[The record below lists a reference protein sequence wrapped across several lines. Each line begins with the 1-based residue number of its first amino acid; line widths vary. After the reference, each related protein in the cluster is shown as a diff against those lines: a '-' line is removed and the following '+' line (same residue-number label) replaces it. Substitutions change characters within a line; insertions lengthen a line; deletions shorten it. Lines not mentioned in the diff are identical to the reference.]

1 MSANFVKNFQAKP
14 TLELKKAMDEFQ
26 RMVKDLSVNDLS
38 LYRCDAGDVFQVKLA
53 AGLSITSGHIDRTT
67 FWKIRIG
74 PDHYVMTC
82 GAPTGI
88 SEVDDAHVS
97 AHGFT
102 EDELV
107 EMLEGV
113 DLKEDL
119 VRVERREI
127 IDELRSQ
134 ISGNPD
140 IISHFRFS
148 NRSLREL
155 GL

>member
-1 MSANFVKNFQAKP
+1 M
-14 TLELKKAMDEFQ
+14 
-26 RMVKDLSVNDLS
+26 
-38 LYRCDAGDVFQVKLA
+38 
-53 AGLSITSGHIDRTT
+53 GH
-67 FWKIRIG
+67 
-74 PDHYVMTC
+74 
-82 GAPTGI
+82 
-88 SEVDDAHVS
+88 AHVS

-107 EMLEGV
+107 EMLESV

>member
-1 MSANFVKNFQAKP
+1 
-14 TLELKKAMDEFQ
+14 
-26 RMVKDLSVNDLS
+26 
-38 LYRCDAGDVFQVKLA
+38 
-53 AGLSITSGHIDRTT
+53 
-67 FWKIRIG
+67 
-74 PDHYVMTC
+74 
-82 GAPTGI
+82 
-88 SEVDDAHVS
+88 
-97 AHGFT
+97 
-102 EDELV
+102 
-107 EMLEGV
+107 MLEGV